1 MIKNGIKGKKK
12 FSNNIYKY
20 IYIYIFFCFRMNSGD
35 RSIVQ
40 GGAVKGGEVS
50 RINKRGSF
58 IGRSETRKKILIFLF
73 I

>member
-1 MIKNGIKGKKK
+1 
-12 FSNNIYKY
+12 
-20 IYIYIFFCFRMNSGD
+20 MNSGD